1 MRLLNTR
8 GSSIIAIG
16 LLAAALGVGG
26 ALAAG
31 GLSISPG
38 IFKHAARPGGLGSVK
53 ISNTTRA
60 PMTIRLAVR
69 PWVQSRGGAV
79 SPNRRRTL
87 GKVRFHPRSFRLA
100 AGATRRVGISLK
112 RRPARRS
119 LFGAIEVTG
128 APKKRRGGKGKRRRR
143 QGVKIAYRL
152 VTSLRLYPPKGAR
165 RRGARAGRLIKRGNT
180 RRGKLLLAVRN
191 TGNTIVPI
199 GATVRISGR
208 GHTLRGDAAAKAI
221 VPGATVNLRL
231 VRLRGSLPR
240 GRYNV
245 TVRLSQGGRPIR
257 TVRRRA
263 VYLR

>member
-8 GSSIIAIG
+8 RSSIVAIG
-16 LLAAALGVGG
+16 LLVAALGVGG

-38 IFKHAARPGGLGSVK
+38 IFKRAARPGGLGAVK

-60 PMTIRLAVR
+60 PMAITLAAR

-128 APKKRRGGKGKRRRR
+128 APKRRGGKGKRRRR
-143 QGVKIAYRL
+143 GVKIAYRL

-180 RRGKLLLAVRN
+180 RHGKLLLAVRN